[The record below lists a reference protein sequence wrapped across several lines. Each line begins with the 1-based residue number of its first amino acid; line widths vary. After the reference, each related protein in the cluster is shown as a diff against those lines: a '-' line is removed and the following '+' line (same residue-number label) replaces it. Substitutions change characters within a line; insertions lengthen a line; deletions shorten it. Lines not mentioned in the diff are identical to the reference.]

1 MGHRNAKEAIPLP
14 RLTAGIPVA
23 RVRNMVM
30 DLLTFRG
37 IPERLSMAFLAA
49 TTVEDYNR
57 LAESPLFMDSSI
69 QTWATLHNQTL
80 EYDELVQGVALVL
93 NRVDPGVSK
102 DMHSYAAAFIA
113 KYPAVTSGEGIIFW
127 SLTSQHYQR
136 LSAAGKEELVIHT
149 RIMERD
155 NMRRNRQMMVQQIR
169 LLLLSNQLFNG
180 ENGEAKIHEF
190 IGKNRGRLYS
200 GTFSRNPRPDGIPIL
215 DMCRRLCNHHHL
227 QQQPHMCRLWTSML
241 SR

>member
-1 MGHRNAKEAIPLP
+1 
-14 RLTAGIPVA
+14 
-23 RVRNMVM
+23 MVM
-30 DLLTFRG
+30 ELLTFRG

-80 EYDELVQGVALVL
+80 EYDELVQGVALAL

-113 KYPAVTSGEGIIFW
+113 KYPAVTSGEGMIFW

-155 NMRRNRQMMVQQIR
+155 TMRRNRQMMVQQIR
-169 LLLLSNQLFNG
+169 LLLLSNQLFTG

-190 IGKNRGRLYS
+190 IGKNLAGSQGLARGQEWLQ
-200 GTFSRNPRPDGIPIL
+200 DGAELEKALHTYQAAHYTIPGSAFAAL
-215 DMCRRLCNHHHL
+215 SVETQD
-227 QQQPHMCRLWTSML
+227 PTAYPFWTCAGG
-241 SR
+241 